1 MPRDYDAMRAVLATA
16 ARGDRPSKYGDLWSA
31 VRDESVLRSE
41 LARLGRDGL
50 LDNGIRFHGGGG
62 CCLGGE
68 ASITEEGREF
78 LNLIENEG
86 VWQLVLRTLT
96 SAGVDVPYP
105 LLKEVCE
112 EIVKRYVSSFIPD
125 IP

>member
-1 MPRDYDAMRAVLATA
+1 MRNYDAMRAVLATA
-16 ARGDRPSKYGDLWSA
+16 ARGDRPSKYVDFWSA
-31 VRDESVLRSE
+31 VRDEAVLRSE

-50 LDNGIRFHGGGG
+50 LDNGIRFQGGDG

-68 ASITEEGREF
+68 ATVTDEGREF
-78 LNLIENEG
+78 LRLIENDG
-86 VWQLVLRTLT
+86 VWHLVIRTLVA
-96 SAGVDVPYP
+96 AGVDVPYP

-112 EIVKRYVSSFIPD
+112 EIVKRYVTSFIPD

>member
-16 ARGDRPSKYGDLWSA
+16 ARGDRHYKYGDLWSA

-50 LDNGIRFHGGGG
+50 LDNGIRFQGGDG

>member
-16 ARGDRPSKYGDLWSA
+16 ARDDRPSKYGDLWSA

-50 LDNGIRFHGGGG
+50 LDNGIRFQDGDG

-68 ASITEEGREF
+68 AIVTDEGREC
-78 LNLIENEG
+78 LRLIENDG
-86 VWQLVLRTLT
+86 VWNLVIRTLDA
-96 SAGVDVPYP
+96 AGVDVPYP

-112 EIVKRYVSSFIPD
+112 EIVKRYVTSFIPD

>member
-1 MPRDYDAMRAVLATA
+1 MRAVLATA
-16 ARGDRPSKYGDLWSA
+16 ARGDRPYKYGDLWSA
-31 VRDESVLRSE
+31 VRDEAVLRSE
-41 LARLGRDGL
+41 LVRLGRDGL
-50 LDNGIRFHGGGG
+50 LDNGIRFQGGDG

-78 LNLIENEG
+78 LRLIENSG
-86 VWQLVLRTLT
+86 VWHLVIRTLDA
-96 SAGVDVPYP
+96 AGVDVPYP

-112 EIVKRYVSSFIPD
+112 EIVKRYVTSFIPD